1 MSPQPVHLPFDN
13 RFGQLPE
20 RLYTRLNPTPVED
33 PQLFAFNEPLGRE
46 LGLQRTESNAPELAQ
61 IFSGNTVLPT
71 SDPMATA
78 YAGHQFGHWSGTLGD
93 GRAILLGDV
102 ATSTGDHLE
111 VQLKGS
117 GRTPYSRG
125 GDGRSWLG
133 PVIREYLI
141 SNAMPQYGVA
151 TTRALAAV
159 TTGEFVLRET
169 GPLPGAIL
177 TRVATSHTR
186 VGHFEYLASQ
196 QDADGVQALIDHL
209 ITYHYPHL
217 QNDENK
223 PLALLNAVIE
233 RQAALIASWQ
243 ALGFIH
249 GVMNTDNA
257 SLVGE
262 TIDYGP
268 CAFMDEFNQRKV
280 FSSIDRQGRYAYENQ
295 PRIGHW
301 NMAML
306 AQSLLPMLSADESAS
321 LTMAQA
327 AVDRFP
333 ALYADAYAQR
343 MRDKL
348 GLFDASLETSIE
360 LTEKLLALMQADAV
374 DYTVAFRTLSDS
386 NQDGFIALFND
397 TSAISDWVSH
407 WLSNVN
413 SLENGLDVERMQLV
427 NPAVIPR
434 NHWVEAVIQAAVQN
448 NWDLFYEFENALSQP
463 FTHHDKFSSAPAVDE
478 RVTATFCGT

>member
-20 RLYTRLNPTPVED
+20 RLYTRLNPTPVKE
-33 PQLFAFNEPLGRE
+33 PSLFAFNQALGAE
-46 LGLQRTESNAPELAQ
+46 LGLQRTDENEAELAQ
-61 IFSGNTVLPT
+61 IFSGNTVLAN

-102 ATSTGDHLE
+102 ETSSNQHLE

-141 SNAMPQYGVA
+141 SNTMPHYGVNS
-151 TTRALAAV
+151 TRALAAV
-159 TTGEFVLRET
+159 TTGEFVLREN

-177 TRVATSHTR
+177 TRVASSHTR

-196 QDADGVQALIDHL
+196 QDAAGVEALINHL
-209 ITYHYPHL
+209 ITYHYPDL
-217 QNDENK
+217 QNDEHK

-233 RQAALIASWQ
+233 RQATLIASWQ

-280 FSSIDRQGRYAYENQ
+280 FSSIDRQGRYAFENQ
-295 PRIGHW
+295 PRVGHW

-306 AQSLLPMLSADESAS
+306 AQSLLPMLSADESES
-321 LTMAQA
+321 LAMAQA

-333 ALYADAYAQR
+333 TLYAEAYAMR
-343 MRDKL
+343 MKDKL
-348 GLFDASLETSIE
+348 GLFNASAEVAIE
-360 LTEKLLALMQADAV
+360 LTEKLLLLMQADAV
-374 DYTVAFRTLSDS
+374 DYTIAFRALSDS
-386 NQDGFIALFND
+386 NQDSFIDLFD
-397 TSAISDWVSH
+397 DAVAITDWVSD
-407 WLSNVN
+407 WRAEVN
-413 SLENGLDVERMQLV
+413 QSEDELDVNRMQSV

-434 NHWVEAVIQAAVQN
+434 NHWVEAVIQAAVHGD
-448 NWDLFYEFENALSQP
+448 WTLFDEFEHALSQP
-463 FTHHDKFSSAPAVDE
+463 FTFHPKFSLAPAVEE